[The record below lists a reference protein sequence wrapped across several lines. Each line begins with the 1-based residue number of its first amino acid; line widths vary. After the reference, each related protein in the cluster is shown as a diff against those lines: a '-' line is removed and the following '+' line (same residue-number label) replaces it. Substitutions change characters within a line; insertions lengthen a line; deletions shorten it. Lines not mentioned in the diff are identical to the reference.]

1 MTGPAPAALMTWAIR
16 LTAAMAV
23 ALIGW
28 FIARWLAPISARA
41 LRRGHADPILAGF
54 LRNITFAAA
63 TT

>member
-1 MTGPAPAALMTWAIR
+1 MTWAIR